1 MRRGMKMKSFSTVLI
16 LLGLIFPAAAE
27 AKKSVKKKRTPA
39 QEAAAQTPDTLV
51 LIGQLPGRYVTG
63 ADAHAYV
70 LGYVEMQHRVI
81 KRIGTL
87 TAAEAENFAS
97 QNAGKQVLKLK
108 RAGQAAYDVI
118 YPGLINLH
126 NHTKQN
132 NIPVWSQAEGQF
144 GNRFEWRDWPNYKHA
159 VSGNM
164 NPWVDYA
171 RAIECATYRWSELS
185 ALVLG
190 TIYLQGPSSCVE
202 NFGVQ
207 RVEDAGAYISAKA
220 GVQAPTDLVIPGD
233 MEFVWKV
240 LAPVIRTGK
249 TYEYALA
256 ETIRTYCPT
265 IAVTEANVNSSDMLK
280 ILKDQEQLKT
290 LCTVE
295 GQPDKF
301 IRYVYW
307 VHPTIAG
314 RKNYFSSQS
323 KAPAAVIAHLAEGR
337 RDDEYNKKEYEIVK
351 LMGLDVPKMNFV
363 HGVGIP
369 KETYPEL
376 ATKDI
381 GLIWSPFSNL
391 ILYSQ
396 TLDIAAALQSG
407 VNVAIGSDWVPT
419 GTKSVLEE
427 VKIARNYILKDM
439 DSEGLVNVFSGGTGN
454 HAKIDEVL
462 FKMMTENPARMINH
476 SQIQTGPVT
485 RANPSGYSE
494 AAVGTIAPG
503 AMASVIVASHQ
514 DVNPYTNLVKMTNE
528 KDINLVLIDG
538 KPVYGNRSY
547 LDSLGL
553 QGKYET
559 LPVDSASHST
569 VQVTQE
575 MAQPEASPESK
586 LQYVVSLIRSFAG
599 QSFEPHDK
607 CGFAEVKALVT
618 TNSVESDEDLKAF
631 REASGIDLD
640 KVSDITRVLSINVM
654 TQSRNKLDPKEG
666 KPEFALSYFPALYSC
681 NDENHMRRITNF
693 IKLDGEDDFARTRRY
708 RTELIQRYNLGRI
721 PQQLADKYQ

>member
-1 MRRGMKMKSFSTVLI
+1 MNLLTLFLISFVTVFSLS
-16 LLGLIFPAAAE
+16 AE
-27 AKKSVKKKRTPA
+27 AKKAAAKTKRTPA
-39 QEAAAQTPDTLV
+39 QEAAQVPDTLV
-51 LIGQLPGRYVTG
+51 LIGQLPGRYFAGV
-63 ADAHAYV
+63 DAHSYV
-70 LGYVEMQHRVI
+70 LGYVEMRHRVI
-81 KRIGTL
+81 QKIEKL
-87 TAAEAENFAS
+87 AEAEIENFVT
-97 QNAGKQVLKLK
+97 QNADKQVLKLK
-108 RAGQAAYDVI
+108 RSGQTSYDVI

-132 NIPVWSQAEGQF
+132 NIPVWGEAQGQF
-144 GNRFEWRDWPNYKHA
+144 SNRFEWRDFPNYKHA
-159 VSGNM
+159 VSGNI

-171 RAIECATYRWSELS
+171 RAVECATYRWSELS

-190 TIYLQGPSSCVE
+190 TTYLQGPSSCVE
-202 NFGVQ
+202 NFGIQ
-207 RVEDAGAYISAKA
+207 RVEDAGAYVSAKA
-220 GVQAPTDLVIPGD
+220 GVQAPTDLVIPQD

-240 LAPVIRTGK
+240 LGPIIRTGK

-295 GQPDKF
+295 GLPDKF

-314 RKNYFSSQS
+314 RKNYFANPSRPS
-323 KAPAAVIAHLAEGR
+323 AAVIAHLAEGR

-351 LMGLDVPKMNFV
+351 LLGLDVAKMNFV

-369 KETYPEL
+369 KENLAEL

-396 TLDIAAALQSG
+396 TLDIAAALQAG
-407 VNVAIGSDWVPT
+407 VTIAIGSDWLPT

-427 VKIARNYILKDM
+427 VKIARRYILKDV
-439 DSEGLVNVFSGGTGN
+439 DGEGLLRAFGGETQSQ
-454 HAKIDEVL
+454 AKMDEVL
-462 FKMMTENPARMINH
+462 FRMMTENPARMINH
-476 SQIQTGPVT
+476 SDIQVGEVT

-514 DVNPYTNLVKMTNE
+514 DANPYTNLVKMTNE
-528 KDINLVLIDG
+528 KDINLVVIDG
-538 KPVYGNRSY
+538 KPAYGNRSY
-547 LDSLGL
+547 LDLLGL
-553 QGKYET
+553 QGKYEL
-559 LPVDSASHST
+559 LPVDSAAHST
-569 VQVTQE
+569 VQVTRE
-575 MAQPEASPESK
+575 MTPPEPTAESK
-586 LQYVVSLIRSFAG
+586 LQYVVALIRSFAG
-599 QSFEPHDK
+599 QAFEPRDQ
-607 CGFAEVKALVT
+607 CGFAEVKGLVT
-618 TNSVESDEDLKAF
+618 TNSVEQDDDLKAF

-640 KVSDITRVLSINVM
+640 KAGDITRLLSINIM

-666 KPEFALSYFPALYSC
+666 KPEFALQYFPALYSC
-681 NDENHMRRITNF
+681 NDENHMRRINDF
-693 IKLDGEDDFARTRRY
+693 IKPEGEDDFARGRRY
-708 RTELIQRYNLGRI
+708 RTQVIERDNLGRI
-721 PQQLADKYQ
+721 PRQLAEKYQ